1 MHLSAKRNRL
11 ASLFMKRARLTI
23 PTRIF
28 LAFASVLISFGI
40 VSATSLTQ
48 HERTAATLRL
58 LHEAYVPLV
67 LRIADLQAS
76 GAIVNNMLD
85 YVLEERDSR
94 RTRSWLASSRQI
106 VPTRLQQALMAVE
119 RAEHLNPD
127 PLDREAIADV
137 RLALE
142 QIQAGYARTESLY
155 ADLFTALDHAEHRS
169 ATEMHEQIVPKEAQ
183 IARQLL
189 VIRNRVQTRIAET
202 SRRAAEQQRRAVAE
216 VAALALLA
224 LCAGL
229 GVTWWSQRLLA
240 PLPRLQDRVAAVAR
254 GDLSARLGTGRDDE
268 IGRLAGEF
276 ERMVDSIAARDR
288 EVRELQGMQERIVA
302 SLRSAV
308 VVIDGE
314 GVIRAANQAAAPVL
328 GIEKAGEELSSHLD
342 RWGELREA
350 IHRVALGEDPIAF
363 ESISIDGPPES
374 RRHLDVRVTP
384 FGEHAAGPRRTV
396 LVIADDIT
404 DELATKARLIQNER
418 LAAMGKMAALV
429 THEVRNPLSSIGL
442 NVEVLAEELASAGPD
457 VQAPLRAIQ
466 REIDR
471 LTGITEEYL
480 RLARLPEPRLEP
492 EDIGVIASEVARFVE
507 NEMKSAHCEIR
518 VSLEPNLPLVAADEG
533 QIRQA
538 LLNLLR
544 NARESMH
551 GGGIIDVHVKRE
563 GDGLEMSIRDRGD
576 GISEER
582 RARLFD
588 VFFSTKERG
597 TGLGLPLTQ
606 QIVVAHGGRIRCD
619 DAVGGGTV
627 FSLWFPITH
636 PDRRA

>member
-1 MHLSAKRNRL
+1 
-11 ASLFMKRARLTI
+11 MKRARLTI

-28 LAFASVLISFGI
+28 LAFASVLVSFGI
-40 VSATSLTQ
+40 VSAASLTQ

-76 GAIVNNMLD
+76 SAIVNNMLD
-85 YVLEERDSR
+85 YVLDERDSR
-94 RTRSWLASSRQI
+94 RTRSWLGSSRQI

-137 RLALE
+137 RQALE

-155 ADLFTALDHAEHRS
+155 ANLFTALDQAEHRG

-189 VIRNRVQTRIAET
+189 VIRNRVQARIAET

-314 GVIRAANQAAAPVL
+314 GVIRAANQTAAPVL
-328 GIEKAGEELSSHLD
+328 GIDTTGGELSTHLD
-342 RWGELREA
+342 RWDGLKEA
-350 IHRVALGEDPIAF
+350 IGRVALGADPIAL
-363 ESISIDGPPES
+363 ESIDVDGPPES

-384 FGEHAAGPRRTV
+384 FGEHVDGPRRTV

-404 DELATKARLIQNER
+404 DELATKVRLIQSER

-492 EDIGVIASEVARFVE
+492 EDLGALASEVARFVE
-507 NEMKSAHCEIR
+507 HEMKSANCEIR
-518 VSLEPNLPLVAADEG
+518 VSLEPHLPLVAADEG

-544 NARESMH
+544 NARESMPA
-551 GGGIIDVHVKRE
+551 GGTIEMRVERE
-563 GDGLEMSIRDRGD
+563 DDGLEMTIRDGGE

-619 DAVGGGTV
+619 DAAGGGTV
-627 FSLWFPITH
+627 FSMWFPIYD
-636 PDRRA
+636 PDRRS